1 MYNVN
6 DILARLQNGES
17 ADAIAQSFA
26 DALNGAIQKQQEEQ
40 AAATKRHEDKVAA
53 LTNIIDTVID
63 FIEEFYPEMIPE
75 GMDLA
80 FNAEEIESTIK
91 ALDDSLPQFIEL
103 NTALSSLEA
112 LTKKPKADPVVAKIN
127 PNPKPASFTA
137 AVSGDAI
144 TNFLKA
150 NGLM

>member
-26 DALNGAIQKQQEEQ
+26 DALNGAIQKQQEEKAV
-40 AAATKRHEDKVAA
+40 AAKRHEDKVAA
-53 LTNIIDTVID
+53 LTSIIDDVID

-75 GMDLA
+75 GMD
-80 FNAEEIESTIK
+80 FEFSAEDVEGAIK
-91 ALDDSLPQFIEL
+91 ALDESVPQFVEL
-103 NTALSSLEA
+103 NAALSDLKT
-112 LTKKPKADPVVAKIN
+112 LTKKPEADRVVAKAN
-127 PNPKPASFTA
+127 HKPT
-137 AVSGDAI
+137 GDAI
-144 TNFLKA
+144 ANFLKA

>member
-53 LTNIIDTVID
+53 LTNIIDAVID

-75 GMDLA
+75 GMDLS
-80 FNAEEIESTIK
+80 FSAEEVESAIK
-91 ALDDSLPQFIEL
+91 ALDDSMPQFIEL
-103 NTALSSLEA
+103 NAALSSLEA
-112 LTKKPKADPVVAKIN
+112 LTKKPKADPVVTKIN
-127 PNPKPASFTA
+127 PNPKPATFTA
-137 AVSGDAI
+137 SVGGDAI

>member
-26 DALNGAIQKQQEEQ
+26 DALNGALQKQQEEK
-40 AAATKRHEDKVAA
+40 AAMAKRHEDKVAA
-53 LTNIIDTVID
+53 LTDIIDYVID

-75 GMDLA
+75 GMD
-80 FNAEEIESTIK
+80 FEFSAEDIEGAIQ
-91 ALDDSLPQFIEL
+91 ALDESMPKFIEL
-103 NTALSSLEA
+103 NAALSNLEA
-112 LTKKPKADPVVAKIN
+112 LTKKPEADRVIAKTEC
-127 PNPKPASFTA
+127 KPATFTA
-137 AVSGDAI
+137 AVNGDAI
-144 TNFLKA
+144 ANFLKA

>member
-17 ADAIAQSFA
+17 ADVIAQSFA
-26 DALNGAIQKQQEEQ
+26 DALNGALQKQQEEKAM
-40 AAATKRHEDKVAA
+40 AAKRHEDKVAA
-53 LTNIIDTVID
+53 LTAIVDDVID

-75 GMDLA
+75 GMD
-80 FNAEEIESTIK
+80 FEFSAEDIEGTIQ
-91 ALDDSLPQFIEL
+91 ALDDSMPQFIEL
-103 NTALSSLEA
+103 NAALSDLQA
-112 LTKKPKADPVVAKIN
+112 LTKKPEADRVIAKAER
-127 PNPKPASFTA
+127 KPATFAA
-137 AVSGDAI
+137 AVNGDAI

>member
-26 DALNGAIQKQQEEQ
+26 DALNGAIQKQQEEK
-40 AAATKRHEDKVAA
+40 AAEAKRHEDKVAA
-53 LTNIIDTVID
+53 LTDIIDNVID
-63 FIEEFYPEMIPE
+63 FIEEFYPDMIPNGVDLEFSAEDVE
-75 GMDLA
+75 GV
-80 FNAEEIESTIK
+80 IE
-91 ALDDSLPQFIEL
+91 ALDDSIPKFKEL
-103 NTALSSLEA
+103 GAALAELEA
-112 LTKKPKADPVVAKIN
+112 LTKKPEADRVVAKIN
-127 PNPKPASFTA
+127 RKPATLTA
-137 AVSGDAI
+137 TVNGDAI

>member
-26 DALNGAIQKQQEEQ
+26 DALNGAIQKQQEEKAI
-40 AAATKRHEDKVAA
+40 AAQRHEDKVAA
-53 LTNIIDTVID
+53 LTDIIDDVID

-75 GMDLA
+75 GMD
-80 FNAEEIESTIK
+80 FEFDAEDVESVIK
-91 ALDDSLPQFIEL
+91 ALDDSMPKFVEL
-103 NTALSSLEA
+103 NAALSDLQA
-112 LTKKPKADPVVAKIN
+112 LTKKQETDRVVAKVDR
-127 PNPKPASFTA
+127 KPATFTA
-137 AVSGDAI
+137 AVGGDAI
-144 TNFLKA
+144 SNFLKA

>member
-1 MYNVN
+1 MFKVE

-26 DALNGAIQKQQEEQ
+26 DALNGAIQKQQEEK
-40 AAATKRHEDKVAA
+40 AAAAQRHEDKVAV
-53 LTNIIDTVID
+53 LTDIIDDVIG

-75 GMDLA
+75 GVNLE
-80 FNAEEIESTIK
+80 FSAEDVEGVIK
-91 ALDDSLPQFIEL
+91 ALDDSMPKFAEL
-103 NTALSSLEA
+103 NAALSSLEA
-112 LTKKPKADPVVAKIN
+112 LTKKPEADRVVAKIN
-127 PNPKPASFTA
+127 NKPATLTTT
-137 AVSGDAI
+137 AVSGDSI

>member
-26 DALNGAIQKQQEEQ
+26 DALNGAIQKQQEEK
-40 AAATKRHEDKVAA
+40 AAEAKRREDKVAA
-53 LTNIIDTVID
+53 LTDIIDDVID
-63 FIEEFYPEMIPE
+63 FIEEFYPDMIPNGTNLEISAEDVE
-75 GMDLA
+75 GIV
-80 FNAEEIESTIK
+80 E
-91 ALDDSLPQFIEL
+91 ALDDSIPKFKEL
-103 NTALSSLEA
+103 GAALAELES
-112 LTKKPKADPVVAKIN
+112 LTKKPEADRVVAKIN
-127 PNPKPASFTA
+127 RKPATLTA
-137 AVSGDAI
+137 TVSGDAI

>member
-26 DALNGAIQKQQEEQ
+26 DALNGALQKQQEEKAM
-40 AAATKRHEDKVAA
+40 AAQRHEDKVAA
-53 LTNIIDTVID
+53 LTAIVDDVID

-75 GMDLA
+75 GMD
-80 FNAEEIESTIK
+80 FEFSAEDIEGTIQ
-91 ALDDSLPQFIEL
+91 ALDESMPKFVEL
-103 NTALSSLEA
+103 NAALSNLEA
-112 LTKKPKADPVVAKIN
+112 LTKKPEADRVIAKTEC
-127 PNPKPASFTA
+127 KPATFTA
-137 AVSGDAI
+137 AVNGDAI
-144 TNFLKA
+144 ANFLKA

>member
-26 DALNGAIQKQQEEQ
+26 DALNGAIQKQQEEKAM
-40 AAATKRHEDKVAA
+40 AAQRHEDKVAA
-53 LTNIIDTVID
+53 LTAIVDDVID

-75 GMDLA
+75 GMD
-80 FNAEEIESTIK
+80 FEFSAEDIEGTIQ
-91 ALDDSLPQFIEL
+91 ALDESMPKFVEL
-103 NTALSSLEA
+103 NAALSNLEA
-112 LTKKPKADPVVAKIN
+112 LTKKPEADRVVAKVDC
-127 PNPKPASFTA
+127 KPATFTA
-137 AVSGDAI
+137 AVSSDAI
-144 TNFLKA
+144 ANFLKA

>member
-26 DALNGAIQKQQEEQ
+26 DALNGAIQKKNEAESAAKAAYEQ
-40 AAATKRHEDKVAA
+40 KVAA
-53 LTNIIDTVID
+53 LTDILDAVIE
-63 FIEEFYPEMIPE
+63 FVEEFYPQMIPA
-75 GMDLA
+75 GMD
-80 FNAEEIESTIK
+80 FEFDTEDVEDIIK
-91 ALDDSLPQFIEL
+91 ALDDSMPKFMEL
-103 NTALSSLEA
+103 QNALSALESLKEKEPEA
-112 LTKKPKADPVVAKIN
+112 DRVVAKIN
-127 PNPKPASFTA
+127 RKPATLTA
-137 AVSGDAI
+137 TVSGDAI

>member
-26 DALNGAIQKQQEEQ
+26 DALNGALQKQQEEKAV
-40 AAATKRHEDKVAA
+40 AAKRHEDKVAA
-53 LTNIIDTVID
+53 LTDIVDYVID

-75 GMDLA
+75 GMD
-80 FNAEEIESTIK
+80 FEFSAEDVESVIE
-91 ALDDSLPQFIEL
+91 ALDDSMPKFVEL
-103 NTALSSLEA
+103 NAALSNLEA
-112 LTKKPKADPVVAKIN
+112 LTKKPEADRVVAKAER
-127 PNPKPASFTA
+127 KPATFTA
-137 AVSGDAI
+137 AVGGDAI
-144 TNFLKA
+144 ANFLKA

>member
-26 DALNGAIQKQQEEQ
+26 DALNGALQKQQEEK
-40 AAATKRHEDKVAA
+40 AAAAQRHEDKVAA
-53 LTNIIDTVID
+53 LTSIIDDVID

-75 GMDLA
+75 GMD
-80 FNAEEIESTIK
+80 FEFSAEDAEDVIK
-91 ALDDSLPQFIEL
+91 ALDDSMPQFIEL
-103 NTALSSLEA
+103 NAALSDLQA
-112 LTKKPKADPVVAKIN
+112 LTKKPEADRVVAKIN
-127 PNPKPASFTA
+127 PNPKPATFTA
-137 AVSGDAI
+137 AVNGDAI
-144 TNFLKA
+144 SNFLKA

>member
-26 DALNGAIQKQQEEQ
+26 DALNGAIQKQQEEK
-40 AAATKRHEDKVAA
+40 AKRHEDKVAA
-53 LTNIIDTVID
+53 LTDIIDDVIN
-63 FIEEFYPEMIPE
+63 FIEEFYPDMIPN
-75 GMDLA
+75 GVDLE
-80 FNAEEIESTIK
+80 FNAEDVEGVIE
-91 ALDDSLPQFIEL
+91 ALDDSIPKFKEL
-103 NTALSSLEA
+103 GAALAELEA
-112 LTKKPKADPVVAKIN
+112 LTKKPEADRVVAK
-127 PNPKPASFTA
+127 PNSKPATFTA
-137 AVSGDAI
+137 TVNGDAI

>member
-26 DALNGAIQKQQEEQ
+26 DALNGAIQKQQEEK
-40 AAATKRHEDKVAA
+40 AAEAKRHEDKVAA
-53 LTNIIDTVID
+53 LTDIIDNVID
-63 FIEEFYPEMIPE
+63 FIEEFYPDMIPNGVDLEFSAEDVE
-75 GMDLA
+75 GV
-80 FNAEEIESTIK
+80 IE
-91 ALDDSLPQFIEL
+91 ALDDSIPKFKEL
-103 NTALSSLEA
+103 GAALADLEA
-112 LTKKPKADPVVAKIN
+112 LAKKPEVGRVVSH
-127 PNPKPASFTA
+127 KPATFTA
-137 AVSGDAI
+137 TVNGDAI

>member
-26 DALNGAIQKQQEEQ
+26 DALNGAIQKQQEEKAM
-40 AAATKRHEDKVAA
+40 AAQRHEDKVAA
-53 LTNIIDTVID
+53 LTAIVDDVID

-75 GMDLA
+75 GMD
-80 FNAEEIESTIK
+80 FEFSAEDIEGTIQ
-91 ALDDSLPQFIEL
+91 ALDESMPKFVEL
-103 NTALSSLEA
+103 NAALSNLEA
-112 LTKKPKADPVVAKIN
+112 LTKKPEADRVVAKVDC
-127 PNPKPASFTA
+127 KPATFTA
-137 AVSGDAI
+137 AVGGDAI
-144 TNFLKA
+144 ANFLKA

>member
-26 DALNGAIQKQQEEQ
+26 DALNGAIQKQQEEKAM
-40 AAATKRHEDKVAA
+40 AAQRHEDKVAA
-53 LTNIIDTVID
+53 LTAIVDDVID

-75 GMDLA
+75 GMD
-80 FNAEEIESTIK
+80 FEFSAEDIEGTIQ
-91 ALDDSLPQFIEL
+91 ALDESMPKFVEL
-103 NTALSSLEA
+103 NAALSNLEA
-112 LTKKPKADPVVAKIN
+112 LTKKPEADRVVAKVDC
-127 PNPKPASFTA
+127 KPATFTA
-137 AVSGDAI
+137 AVGGDAI

>member
-26 DALNGAIQKQQEEQ
+26 DALNGALQKQQEEK
-40 AAATKRHEDKVAA
+40 AAMAKRHEDKVAA
-53 LTNIIDTVID
+53 LTDIIDDVID

-75 GMDLA
+75 GMD
-80 FNAEEIESTIK
+80 FEFSAEDAEDVIK
-91 ALDDSLPQFIEL
+91 ALDDSMPQFIEL
-103 NTALSSLEA
+103 NAALSNLQT
-112 LTKKPKADPVVAKIN
+112 LTKKPEADRVIAKTEC
-127 PNPKPASFTA
+127 KPATFTA
-137 AVSGDAI
+137 AVNGDAI
-144 TNFLKA
+144 SNFLKA

>member
-26 DALNGAIQKQQEEQ
+26 DALNGAIQKQQEEK
-40 AAATKRHEDKVAA
+40 AAVAKRHEEKVAA
-53 LTNIIDTVID
+53 LTDIIDDVID

-75 GMDLA
+75 GMD
-80 FNAEEIESTIK
+80 FEFSAEDVESAIK
-91 ALDDSLPQFIEL
+91 ALDESVPQFVEL
-103 NTALSSLEA
+103 NAALSDLKT
-112 LTKKPKADPVVAKIN
+112 LTKKPKADRVVDR
-127 PNPKPASFTA
+127 KPT
-137 AVSGDAI
+137 GDAI
-144 TNFLKA
+144 ANFLKA

>member
-40 AAATKRHEDKVAA
+40 AAVAQRHEDKVAA
-53 LTNIIDTVID
+53 LTDIIDDVID

-75 GMDLA
+75 GMD
-80 FNAEEIESTIK
+80 FEFSAEDAEDVIKTLDESMPK
-91 ALDDSLPQFIEL
+91 FVEL
-103 NTALSSLEA
+103 NAALSNLEA
-112 LTKKPKADPVVAKIN
+112 IAKKPEVGRVVSH
-127 PNPKPASFTA
+127 KPATFTA
-137 AVSGDAI
+137 AVNGDAI
-144 TNFLKA
+144 ANFLKA

>member
-26 DALNGAIQKQQEEQ
+26 DALNGALQKQEEEK
-40 AAATKRHEDKVAA
+40 AAVAKRHEDKVAA
-53 LTNIIDTVID
+53 LTTVID
-63 FIEEFYPEMIPE
+63 SVINFIKEFYPDAFLDFEYSTEDVESIIETLDNEIPKLKE
-75 GMDLA
+75 LSEALA
-80 FNAEEIESTIK
+80 E
-91 ALDDSLPQFIEL
+91 
-103 NTALSSLEA
+103 LEA
-112 LTKKPKADPVVAKIN
+112 LTKKPKTN
-127 PNPKPASFTA
+127 SKPATLTA
-137 AVSGDAI
+137 TVSGDAI

>member
-26 DALNGAIQKQQEEQ
+26 DALNGAIQKQQEEKAM
-40 AAATKRHEDKVAA
+40 AAQRHEDKVAA
-53 LTNIIDTVID
+53 LTAIVDDVID

-75 GMDLA
+75 GMD
-80 FNAEEIESTIK
+80 FEFSAEDIEGTIQ
-91 ALDDSLPQFIEL
+91 ALDESMPKFIEL
-103 NTALSSLEA
+103 NAALSNLQT
-112 LTKKPKADPVVAKIN
+112 LTKKPEADRVVDC
-127 PNPKPASFTA
+127 KPATFTA
-137 AVSGDAI
+137 AVGGDAI
-144 TNFLKA
+144 ANFLKA

>member
-26 DALNGAIQKQQEEQ
+26 DALNGALQKQQEEKAM
-40 AAATKRHEDKVAA
+40 AAKRHEDKVAA
-53 LTNIIDTVID
+53 LTDIIDDVID

-75 GMDLA
+75 GMD
-80 FNAEEIESTIK
+80 FEFSAEDAEDVIK
-91 ALDDSLPQFIEL
+91 ALDDSMPQFIEL
-103 NTALSSLEA
+103 NAALSSLQT
-112 LTKKPKADPVVAKIN
+112 LTKKPEADRVIAKTEC
-127 PNPKPASFTA
+127 KPATFTA
-137 AVSGDAI
+137 AVNGDAI
-144 TNFLKA
+144 SNFLKA